1 MIALNVIP
9 DLKGGCGMDRKWVN
23 WNDDATEKSVFEYD
37 GAEVICKTFV
47 KDQIISEIIFSASGA
62 PKSGKIFEHGNAVKE
77 FNYNELGQ
85 VVAE

>member
-37 GAEVICKTFV
+37 GAEVICKTFAGTG
-47 KDQIISEIIFSASGA
+47 ISGA
-62 PKSGKIFEHGNAVKE
+62 FAPLCGICA
-77 FNYNELGQ
+77 
-85 VVAE
+85 